1 MPSIAAILWLALGAL
16 LNLFGSGKWSIPVAA
31 WPLPGREGDCS

>member
-1 MPSIAAILWLALGAL
+1 MPNMPSMLWLALGAL

-31 WPLPGREGDCS
+31 